1 MIESYNLILAIR
13 KDRHLP
19 TFIPTHFVGSR
30 VTRRFAECKEIQMS
44 TFFERLAMVFRFRET
59 QVLPRD
65 TRVPLCTSPIGVT
78 NRKMFKT
85 INIAVKT
92 ALFTLLLAV
101 GVSAQTTSGTVNLS
115 GAVSKFV
122 EINSGGAVTLSGN
135 SGGGVT
141 TDGTANNPLAVVV
154 DLGELGPS
162 NTASF
167 VTANVPLKLRS
178 NAAYV
183 MSLAATVSSTGTTAN
198 RITAADV
205 GFGLGT
211 VSRSGT
217 GVNTAGSD
225 TNATSGDPT
234 LVANGS
240 VNGTSGRYE
249 YTATLSNL
257 GAFSSATTALSGAFI
272 LNAVPRS
279 NNNGLTVPAMFAV
292 KPQFYEVGTTT
303 VTATFTVTAP

>member
-1 MIESYNLILAIR
+1 
-13 KDRHLP
+13 
-19 TFIPTHFVGSR
+19 
-30 VTRRFAECKEIQMS
+30 
-44 TFFERLAMVFRFRET
+44 
-59 QVLPRD
+59 
-65 TRVPLCTSPIGVT
+65 
-78 NRKMFKT
+78 MFKT
-85 INIAVKT
+85 IIMAAKT
-92 ALFTLLLAV
+92 ALVTGLVVVAAN
-101 GVSAQTTSGTVNLS
+101 AQTTTGTVNLS
-115 GAVSKFV
+115 GTVSKFV

-167 VTANVPLKLRS
+167 VTASVPLKLRS

-183 MSLAATVSSTGTTAN
+183 MSLAATVTSSGSTAN
-198 RITAADV
+198 EIGAADV
-205 GFGLGT
+205 GFGLGAVT
-211 VSRSGT
+211 RSGV
-217 GVNTAGSD
+217 GVNTAGTD

-234 LVANGS
+234 LAANGA
-240 VNGTSGRYE
+240 VNATSGRFE
-249 YTATLSNL
+249 FVTTRSNL
-257 GAFSSATTALSGAFI
+257 GAFSAATTALNGSFI

-279 NNNGLTVPAMFAV
+279 NTQGLTVPAIFAV